1 MVDEDS
7 DRSKIGY
14 TMKFRWFFGIWTFS
28 LVVWHL
34 KIFVHCLTFEQVLAL
49 SLQEWC
55 WRILHYWISNARI
68 SVLGTTVRL
77 WAVCTAQTFFS
88 CSLGILSSIRIVGTA
103 GMHNFDRSFKSSGIF
118 SQSDLPQGAEIPQGG
133 RALGCARTCR
143 RARVCARV
151 AVPAWQYVG
160 AAPQVCSRAAP
171 LPSPFIDFVCNFC
184 VGGIRARK
192 PEYRKVLAGARSGVR
207 WRADV
212 RACARAWPC
221 LRDSM

>member
-1 MVDEDS
+1 MLKVLRCGRCGATIDLHRPWSLNHLDFHAGWRFWS
-7 DRSKIGY
+7 IKIRIY
-14 TMKFRWFFGIWTFS
+14 HVIL

-34 KIFVHCLTFEQVLAL
+34 NHFVGCLAFEYFRWLFGIWTCLAL
-49 SLQEWC
+49 SSLQERC

-118 SQSDLPQGAEIPQGG
+118 SQPDLPQGAEIPQGG

-160 AAPQVCSRAAP
+160 AAPQVGRRAPARP
-171 LPSPFIDFVCNFC
+171 PSSTTPATGWSI
-184 VGGIRARK
+184 
-192 PEYRKVLAGARSGVR
+192 
-207 WRADV
+207 
-212 RACARAWPC
+212 
-221 LRDSM
+221 